1 MPKHEVVN
9 MLTGEVIEFETSVDI
24 QLLEDYNKWV
34 VDNKLNPP
42 TYSPQEYALYLE
54 SEQAKK
60 ILADAIEMVE
70 YYSTG
75 NTPWGTDVVS
85 KLLRILKDE
94 E

>member
-9 MLTGEVIEFETSVDI
+9 MLTGEVMEFETSVDI
-24 QLLEDYNKWV
+24 QLLEDYNRWV

-54 SEQAKK
+54 AEQAKK
-60 ILADAIEMVE
+60 TLANAIEMVE
-70 YYSTG
+70 YYSQG
-75 NTPWGTDVVS
+75 NTPWGDEVVS

>member
-24 QLLEDYNKWV
+24 QLLEDYNRWV

-42 TYSPQEYALYLE
+42 TYSPQEYALHLE
-54 SEQAKK
+54 SEQAKRT
-60 ILADAIEMVE
+60 LADAIEMVE

-75 NTPWGTDVVS
+75 NTPWGAEVVS

>member
-1 MPKHEVVN
+1 

-24 QLLEDYNKWV
+24 QLLEDYNRWV

-42 TYSPQEYALYLE
+42 TYSPQEYALHLE

-60 ILADAIEMVE
+60 TLANAIEMVQ

-75 NTPWGTDVVS
+75 NTPWGAEVVS

>member
-24 QLLEDYNKWV
+24 QLLEDYNRWV

-42 TYSPQEYALYLE
+42 TYSPQEYALHLE

-60 ILADAIEMVE
+60 TLANAIEMVE

-75 NTPWGTDVVS
+75 NTPWGTEVVS

>member
-1 MPKHEVVN
+1 MPKHEIVN
-9 MLTGEVIEFETSVDI
+9 MLTGEIMEFETTIDI
-24 QLLEDYNKWV
+24 QLLEDYNRWV

-42 TYSPQEYALYLE
+42 TYSPQEYAIHLE
-54 SEQAKK
+54 SEKAKVQ
-60 ILADAIEMVE
+60 LAKAVEMVE

-75 NTPWGTDVVS
+75 NTPWGAEVVS

>member
-1 MPKHEVVN
+1 VPKHEVVN

-24 QLLEDYNKWV
+24 QLLEDYNRWV

-42 TYSPQEYALYLE
+42 TYSPQEYALHLE

-60 ILADAIEMVE
+60 TLANAIEMVE

-75 NTPWGTDVVS
+75 NTPWGTEVVS

>member
-9 MLTGEVIEFETSVDI
+9 MLTGEVMEFETSVDI
-24 QLLEDYNKWV
+24 QLLEDYNRWV

-54 SEQAKK
+54 AEQAKK
-60 ILADAIEMVE
+60 NLSRAIEMVE
-70 YYSTG
+70 KY
-75 NTPWGTDVVS
+75 NMGTQWSPQMLDS
-85 KLLRILKDE
+85 LLRILKDE

>member
-1 MPKHEVVN
+1 

-24 QLLEDYNKWV
+24 QLLEDYNRWV

-42 TYSPQEYALYLE
+42 TYSPQEYALHLE

-60 ILADAIEMVE
+60 TLANAIEMVE

-75 NTPWGTDVVS
+75 NTPWGTEVVS